1 LSAADSSDRSGLPR
15 IPTIRY
21 IHASFC
27 QPDKPLDATTFIV
40 GLLSGAAAG
49 ALLTGVFD
57 LFNRGWERT
66 AEKRDLRVG
75 LAAEI
80 RVGLQNVDPEE
91 RIHRTPEQELHFIAG
106 NCFPW
111 EFFKSNQVR
120 IGLLPEEAASDV
132 VEYHSLLWQFYEKA
146 KVLSKWTEPDDTG
159 ERDALIAEIR
169 AIMGR
174 IRTVGGRALKA
185 LS

>member
-1 LSAADSSDRSGLPR
+1 MDP
-15 IPTIRY
+15 
-21 IHASFC
+21 
-27 QPDKPLDATTFIV
+27 TTFIV

-75 LAAEI
+75 IAAEI
-80 RVGLQNVDPEE
+80 RVGLQNVDPED
-91 RIHRTPEQELHFIAG
+91 RIRRTPEQDLRFIAG
-106 NCFPW
+106 HCFPW
-111 EFFKSNQVR
+111 EFFKANQSR
-120 IGLLPEEAASDV
+120 IGLLPEAAASDV

-146 KVLSKWTEPDDTG
+146 KVLGRWSGPDDTG
-159 ERDALIAEIR
+159 ARDALIAEIH

-174 IRTVGGRALKA
+174 IRAVGTRALKA
-185 LS
+185 LT

>member
-1 LSAADSSDRSGLPR
+1 M
-15 IPTIRY
+15 
-21 IHASFC
+21 
-27 QPDKPLDATTFIV
+27 DATTFVI

-49 ALLTGVFD
+49 ALFTGVFD
-57 LFNRGWERT
+57 LYGRWSQRRQ
-66 AEKRDLRVG
+66 EKRDLRVG

-91 RIHRTPEQELHFIAG
+91 RIHKTPEENFHFIAG

-111 EFFKSNQVR
+111 EFFKANQSR
-120 IGLLPEEAASDV
+120 IGLLPERAASDV

-146 KVLSKWTEPDDTG
+146 KVLNKWTEPDDTG

-169 AIMGR
+169 TIMGR
-174 IRTVGGRALKA
+174 IRKVGGRALQA